1 MPSEETLPP
10 SAATAVRKR
19 SALPRIV
26 NNFVHDM
33 STGTWAACVLV
44 IWVIA
49 SRSRGVPPEAAAVLS
64 DASGAVFWLLVI
76 SLVGL
81 TVTGAIRLFYW
92 RSDTPPEQLKT
103 KRGALIVKHVAF
115 LLIYGL
121 GTAWAAWMAF
131 R

>member
-1 MPSEETLPP
+1 MPSDATP
-10 SAATAVRKR
+10 AARTVADPGP
-19 SALPRIV
+19 ALPRIV

-49 SRSRGVPPEAAAVLS
+49 SRSQGVPAEASVVLGEAARV
-64 DASGAVFWLLVI
+64 VFWLLVA

-81 TVTGAIRLFYW
+81 SVTGAIRLFYW
-92 RSDTPPEQLKT
+92 RAEAAPEELHA
-103 KRGALIVKHVAF
+103 KRGALIVKHIAF

-121 GTAWAAWMAF
+121 GTAWAAWMVFA
-131 R
+131 